1 MIRCCRHGLRFI
13 LLTGCLIA
21 GQVAS
26 GGSAAA
32 SIAQPDVVSTNPAN
46 YTPHLVSDG
55 VNGHPHADTVAQGGN
70 TIFIGGTFHT
80 VTNSAQTQNLVR
92 NNLFSFDAD
101 TGVIDAFAPNV
112 DGPVWALEVV
122 GSSLY
127 VGGGFKHV
135 NGVARPALVK
145 LNANTGAV
153 DTAFHAP
160 FSGGRV
166 NELDYVDGR
175 LLVGGSAGKKL
186 LALDPTTGHD
196 TGYLNL
202 TVADQL
208 PNSWGSVSIYSFAV
222 TSAGDKLVATGNF
235 QTVDGQDR
243 ARMFMVDLGPTAGT
257 LADWY
262 YASFEKRC
270 SSTNPRRIAYLDGVD
285 FSPDGSYFVVTA
297 TGQVPE
303 FKSQIGEMVCDASA
317 RFNTAVT
324 HPSRP
329 VWINYTGG
337 DSVWSTAITGAA
349 VYVQGHFQWLD
360 NPNGIG
366 SQDGGG
372 ASRRRGVG
380 AIDPDS
386 GLALPWNGDKPAAMG
401 GKDFLATSS
410 GLWIVS
416 DSFTF
421 HGEYHHGI
429 VFCPL

>member
-1 MIRCCRHGLRFI
+1 MICGSRQRLSFVLVG
-13 LLTGCLIA
+13 GCLVA
-21 GQVAS
+21 AQFAS
-26 GGSAAA
+26 GGPSSA
-32 SIAQPDVVSTNPAN
+32 SIVQPHVVSTNPVD

-55 VNGHPHADTVAQGGN
+55 VDSHPHADAVVQGGN

-80 VTNSAQTQNLVR
+80 VTNSGQTQDQVR
-92 NNLFSFDAD
+92 HNLFSFNAG
-101 TGVIDAFAPNV
+101 TGAIDAFAPNV

-127 VGGGFKHV
+127 VGGDFKQV

-145 LNANTGAV
+145 LDASTGAV
-153 DTAFHAP
+153 DTDFHAP
-160 FSGGRV
+160 FSSGRV
-166 NELDYVDGR
+166 NELDYVGGR

-186 LALDPTTGHD
+186 LALNPATGND

-202 TVADQL
+202 NISDQL
-208 PNSWGSVSIYSFAV
+208 PNSWGNVSVYSFAV
-222 TSAGDKLVATGNF
+222 SPAGDRLVATGNF
-235 QTVDGQDR
+235 MTVSGQAR
-243 ARMFMVDLGPTAGT
+243 SRMFMVNLDQSAGT

-262 YASFEKRC
+262 YASFKKSC
-270 SSTNPRRIAYLDGVD
+270 SSTNPRRIAYLYGVD
-285 FSPDGSYFVVTA
+285 FSPDGTYFVVTA

-317 RFNTAVT
+317 RFTTAVI
-324 HPSRP
+324 HPDRP

-337 DSVWSTAITGAA
+337 DSVWATAITGAA

-360 NPNGIG
+360 NPNGVG

-380 AIDPDS
+380 AIDPDT
-386 GLALPWNGDKPAAMG
+386 GLALPWNGDKPAQMG
-401 GKDFLATSS
+401 GKDFLATTS
-410 GLWIVS
+410 GLWVVS
-416 DSFTF
+416 DSFLF

-429 VFCPL
+429 AFCPL